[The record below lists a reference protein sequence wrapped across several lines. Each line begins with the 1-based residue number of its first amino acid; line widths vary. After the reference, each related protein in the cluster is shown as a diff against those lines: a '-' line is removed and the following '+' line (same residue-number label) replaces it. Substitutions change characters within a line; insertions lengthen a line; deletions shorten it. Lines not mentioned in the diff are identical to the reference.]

1 MKIKT
6 PLFPKALLLLSLT
19 AGVFSAHAQD
29 LQAAR
34 AAYASQI
41 TKKVKAPQDFV
52 KEKLPAG
59 VKEIDYVSGQLHLK
73 AWVSALPDNDKKM
86 PAIVF
91 LHGGFSFSA
100 DDWIAAQGF
109 VTAGYVL
116 LMPRLRGENGGE
128 GNFEM
133 FGGEVDDAIAAGK
146 YLASLPQ
153 IDAQRI
159 YLAGHSVGGSL
170 AMLTSQMPSPYKAVA
185 AYSGFARLP
194 LWLAHY
200 KNIAPFN
207 VDLADE
213 QKIRDPYR
221 YAGSVK
227 VPLYVF
233 TESSNTPAIPVNAEF
248 CKTVAKYSVC
258 KHEVITGSHESM
270 IAPAVSRTVA
280 IFNKP

>member
-6 PLFPKALLLLSLT
+6 PRLLKFLLLLSLT
-19 AGVFSAHAQD
+19 AGFFNVHAQD

-41 TKKVKAPQDFV
+41 TKNIKAPQDFV
-52 KEKLPAG
+52 QEKLPAG
-59 VKEIDYVSGQLHLK
+59 VKEIDYVSGKLHLK
-73 AWVSALPDNDKKM
+73 AWISALPDNAKKM
-86 PAIVF
+86 PAVVF
-91 LHGGFSFSA
+91 LHGGFSFST
-100 DDWIAAQGF
+100 DDWVAAQGF
-109 VTAGYVL
+109 VNAGYLL

-128 GNFEM
+128 GYFEM

-153 IDAQRI
+153 VDTQKI
-159 YLAGHSVGGSL
+159 YLAGHSIGGSMAL
-170 AMLTSQMPSPYKAVA
+170 LVSQMPSPYKAVA

-207 VDLADE
+207 VDLPDE

-221 YAGSVK
+221 YVASVK
-227 VPLYVF
+227 TPLYVF
-233 TESSNTPAIPVNAEF
+233 TESASPPAIPVNTEF
-248 CKTVAKYSVC
+248 CNMVAKYSIC

-270 IAPAVSRTVA
+270 IAPAVARTIA
-280 IFNKP
+280 LFNKS